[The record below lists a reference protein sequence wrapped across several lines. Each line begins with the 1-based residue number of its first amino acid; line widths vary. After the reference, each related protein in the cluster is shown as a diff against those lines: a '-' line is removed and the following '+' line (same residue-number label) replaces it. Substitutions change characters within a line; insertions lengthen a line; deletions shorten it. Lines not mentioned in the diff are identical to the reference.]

1 MKIDN
6 KKISEII
13 KEIMESAEI
22 MDITSKFE
30 NLKNEIK
37 NGITDYCRRADPLD
51 ISNKLDIPVDE
62 VIEYLEI
69 IQKNWEIKEA
79 MLMLINIDKPFKE
92 EIERLALKYIGESH
106 RDLL

>member
-1 MKIDN
+1 M
-6 KKISEII
+6 
-13 KEIMESAEI
+13 
-22 MDITSKFE
+22 
-30 NLKNEIK
+30 KNEIK
-37 NGITDYCRRADPLD
+37 NGITDYCRRTDPLD

-79 MLMLINIDKPFKE
+79 MLMLISIDKPFKE
-92 EIERLALKYIGESH
+92 EIERLALEYIGESH